1 MKFLNGLRWHTV
13 IALATAALLANAATF
28 AEEDGQVLSDNS
40 GQSCIS
46 LNRINNTHVLDDSNI
61 LFYALGKKVYRN
73 QLPRK
78 CPGLARADSFMY
90 KTSMSQLCKLDMI
103 TVLNN
108 MGFGFMQGA
117 TCGLGKFYPIDAE
130 RAKELR
136 GQKAPASERLE
147 AEED

>member
-1 MKFLNGLRWHTV
+1 MQTGCNPIHGMKLYNQIQTS
-13 IALATAALLANAATF
+13 TAP
-28 AEEDGQVLSDNS
+28 
-40 GQSCIS
+40 IS
-46 LNRINNTHVLDDSNI
+46 I
-61 LFYALGKKVYRN
+61 
-73 QLPRK
+73 
-78 CPGLARADSFMY
+78 MY
-90 KTSMSQLCKLDMI
+90 KTSMSQLCELDMI

-117 TCGLGKFYPIDAE
+117 TCGLGKFYPMNAE